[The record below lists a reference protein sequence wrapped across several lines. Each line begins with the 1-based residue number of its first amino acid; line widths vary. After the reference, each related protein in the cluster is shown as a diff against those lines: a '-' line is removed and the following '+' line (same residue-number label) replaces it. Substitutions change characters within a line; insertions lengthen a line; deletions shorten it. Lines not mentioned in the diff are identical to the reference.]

1 VFRKKQ
7 RFENYLENW
16 WADVVATSEEASNH
30 LDAFTIDMLISKF
43 RTDKSFRKL
52 QMLSM
57 SRMPDFEILF
67 SSVKSLIPC
76 PTDGEAAMITTAL
89 LRADKGN
96 KMLKKT
102 TVIGAIFTVVA
113 LSVRNILRGR

>member
-1 VFRKKQ
+1 VLHKEQ
-7 RFENYLENW
+7 RLENYLENW
-16 WADVVATSEEASNH
+16 WADIVAASRSKDNH
-30 LDAFTIDMLISKF
+30 LDGCSIEMLISQF
-43 RTDKSFRKL
+43 TSDKSFRKL
-52 QMLSM
+52 QMLSLK
-57 SRMPDFEILF
+57 RMPDFEILS
-67 SSVKSLIPC
+67 SSVKSLIPY
-76 PTDGEAAMITTAL
+76 PTDEETAMITTAL